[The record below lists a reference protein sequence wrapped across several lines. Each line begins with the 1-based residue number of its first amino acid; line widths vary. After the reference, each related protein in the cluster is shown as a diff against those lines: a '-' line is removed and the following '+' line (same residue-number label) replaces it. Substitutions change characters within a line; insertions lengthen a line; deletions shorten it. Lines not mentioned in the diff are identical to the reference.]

1 MNHGELYGVHLGG
14 PPDRLVGA
22 LDSVFL
28 CISVIMWMGA
38 GGRMGR
44 CGLPVVGG

>member
-1 MNHGELYGVHLGG
+1 MALMNHGELYGVHLGG

-28 CISVIMWMGA
+28 VLVLS
-38 GGRMGR
+38 
-44 CGLPVVGG
+44 CGWAREEGWGDVGFP